1 MQTASI
7 VTIVKMVESLPES
20 IQSQVVDHLRDYIVE
35 IQYESQW
42 DQLVEKTQPK
52 LIEAAQRAR
61 YQIAEGKAT
70 PFDLNE
76 L

>member
-1 MQTASI
+1 MA
-7 VTIVKMVESLPES
+7 

-61 YQIAEGKAT
+61 NQIAEGKAT